1 MSFIR
6 IVLTMALVLGLV
18 QPAAEGGQGAEGARE
33 NIDVSRLGVDVRRI
47 QRQLNRV
54 ATRESD
60 DGLNLQFFVG
70 VFGQAPPIE
79 LFPMAEPNF
88 FTLPAPYGAP
98 THNDIVRAI
107 TPREFRSPA
116 LITFGVPRRKSRK

>member
-1 MSFIR
+1 MPFIR
-6 IVLTMALVLGLV
+6 IGLTVALALGVGQLAV
-18 QPAAEGGQGAEGARE
+18 EGGQRTDAPRE
-33 NIDVSRLGVDVRRI
+33 NVDVGRLGVDVRRI
-47 QRQLNRV
+47 QRQLDRV
-54 ATRESD
+54 ATRESH

-79 LFPMAEPNF
+79 LFPGAEPNF

-107 TPREFRSPA
+107 TPREFSSPA
-116 LITFGVPRRKSRK
+116 LITFGVPRRKSR